1 MARRNGNKPPKDAI
15 LNSTSSEHFKLNNQR
30 IAEKSK
36 KECEQ
41 TDAEKVRNKTHK
53 WVQDGKIIRLLKINP
68 AN

>member
-15 LNSTSSEHFKLNNQR
+15 LNVVSAEHFKRNNQR
-30 IAEKSK
+30 IAGKSK

-53 WVQDGKIIRLLKINP
+53 WVRDGKAIKLVKINP